1 MRATIE
7 QQDRLGK
14 QDSAF
19 PPINV
24 NVVLGQENLS
34 IKVYF
39 NLRLQIFL

>member
-7 QQDRLGK
+7 QQDRTGK

-39 NLRLQIFL
+39 NLR

>member
-24 NVVLGQENLS
+24 VVGQENLS
-34 IKVYF
+34 IKVY
-39 NLRLQIFL
+39 